1 MKTRSNSLI
10 PQTPFNRALKYLS
23 FRPRSTKEM
32 HDYLLKKKYSEEEI
46 IETLQQLVELHF
58 LDDADFARLFAESRQ
73 RKGKSKRLIS
83 YELKQKGIGKEE
95 AENTLETAASDFKTA
110 LEYIK
115 KRSRQFE
122 RYEPEERIKKIT
134 SRLASRGYGW
144 DLISKVL
151 KKINNT

>member
-1 MKTRSNSLI
+1 MKTKTRSNSLI

-32 HDYLLKKKYSEEEI
+32 YDYLLKKKYSEEEI
-46 IETLQQLVELHF
+46 NETLKQLVELHF
-58 LDDADFARLFAESRQ
+58 LDDTDFARLFAESRQ
-73 RKGKSKRLIS
+73 RKGKSKRLIT

-95 AENTLETAASDFKTA
+95 AEKTLETAASDFKTA
-110 LEYIK
+110 LKYIK

-122 RYEPEERIKKIT
+122 RYEPEERNKKII

-151 KKINNT
+151 KKIN

>member
-1 MKTRSNSLI
+1 MKTKTRSSLI

-32 HDYLLKKKYSEEEI
+32 SEYLVKKKYSEEDI
-46 IETLQQLVELHF
+46 NQTLQQLIELHF
-58 LDDADFARLFAESRQ
+58 LDDDDFARLFAQSRQ
-73 RKGKSKRLIS
+73 RKGKSRRLIS
-83 YELKQKGIGKEE
+83 YELKQKGIGKEQ
-95 AENTLETAASDFKTA
+95 AEKTLETAASDFKTA

-122 RYEPEERIKKIT
+122 RYEPEERNKKII

-144 DLISKVL
+144 DIISKVL
-151 KKINNT
+151 KKLD